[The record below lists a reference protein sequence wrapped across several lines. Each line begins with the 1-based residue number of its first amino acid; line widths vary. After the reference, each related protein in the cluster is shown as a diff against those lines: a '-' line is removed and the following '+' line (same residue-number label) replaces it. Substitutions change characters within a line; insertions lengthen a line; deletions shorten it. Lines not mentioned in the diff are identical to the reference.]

1 MAVEERV
8 NDLLDEVDCLH
19 DSLLQGI
26 EILLTASLQDAA

>member
-8 NDLLDEVDCLH
+8 NDLPDEVDCLH